1 MNPQWVHEVFA
12 CVVINDFQMIFT
24 GNIKVLTSVQIEA
37 LELEKTPVFYLMAYA
52 KPSTVLLQ
60 NCIGHIV

>member
-1 MNPQWVHEVFA
+1 
-12 CVVINDFQMIFT
+12 MIFT

-52 KPSTVLLQ
+52 KQSTVLLK
-60 NCIGHIV
+60 NCIGHTV